1 MRAAIN
7 LEAAFALLVLLCS
20 TGFSLSITQRSEA
33 GDRKRWLLL
42 LLMIP
47 AALLW
52 TLTIPL
58 VSDDFVHIGFALHFT
73 PDKIVEL
80 FTIPAGDR
88 FFRPL
93 GYISYAIDA
102 LWAGHSPALWHLAAL
117 LIHFANCLLVYL
129 LARQTGLARFFAATA
144 AVIFGIHG
152 SRPEAVTWIACRFD
166 LIATL
171 FVLATLSLFLR
182 GRYWLAL
189 ATAFLALISK
199 ESAYVLPVLL
209 VLVGRTPSSGAP
221 PGPDPPVATPVASP
235 VARLW
240 RRVAP
245 FAALTAA
252 VFLYRWHLLS
262 GIGGYQTASHTPAI
276 LNFSILRTAN
286 ALLLRLWA
294 TLFFP
299 INWTEA
305 PQWWLWIALGPG
317 LAGYAA
323 IALRG
328 GRQRRTLAFLL
339 FAFIAALPVQQ
350 LLLIGPDLEKSRVL
364 YLPSV
369 GFALFLA
376 AALETLRHLKWRVPA
391 AIAIMVFQTA
401 CLEHNLLTWRGVA
414 LVARQACDSVAASL
428 AGNGKTVT
436 VLDLPN
442 VLRGVYFF
450 HKGMPDCLEVGHG
463 IDIRRVTEDHADLVF
478 HWDPQSETVK
488 R

>member
-1 MRAAIN
+1 MRSVIN
-7 LEAAFALLVLLCS
+7 LEAVFAVLVILCS
-20 TGFSLSITQRSEA
+20 VSFGLPDAKRSERT
-33 GDRKRWLLL
+33 GNKWWPLLL
-42 LLMIP
+42 LIIP

-58 VSDDFVHIGFALHFT
+58 VSDDFVHIGYALHFT
-73 PDKIVEL
+73 PGKIIGL
-80 FTIPAGDR
+80 FTIPAGDH

-93 GYISYAIDA
+93 GYISYALDA
-102 LWAGHSPALWHLAAL
+102 RWAGHSPALWHLATL
-117 LIHFANCLLVYL
+117 LIHFANCLLVYVV
-129 LARQTGLARFFAATA
+129 ARQTSLTRFFAATA
-144 AVIFGIHG
+144 AVLFGIHG
-152 SRPEAVTWIACRFD
+152 SRPETVTWIACRFD

-182 GRYWLAL
+182 GKTLL
-189 ATAFLALISK
+189 VMATAFLALISK
-199 ESAYVLPVLL
+199 ESAYVLPILL
-209 VLVGRTPSSGAP
+209 LLAGWARSF
-221 PGPDPPVATPVASP
+221 ASDRP
-235 VARLW
+235 AIIW
-240 RRVAP
+240 KRVAP
-245 FAALTAA
+245 VAALTLA
-252 VFLYRWHLLS
+252 VFAYRWRLLS

-276 LNFSILRTAN
+276 LNFSLLRTVN

-299 INWTEA
+299 INWIESL
-305 PQWWLWIALGPG
+305 QWWVWIAFVFGV
-317 LAGYAA
+317 AGYAVVGLNGG
-323 IALRG
+323 LRG
-328 GRQRRTLAFLL
+328 ESKRRALAFLL
-339 FAFIAALPVQQ
+339 FAFVAALPVQQ

-376 AALETLRHLKWRVPA
+376 AELQSLRNAHWRMPA
-391 AIAIMVFQTA
+391 AIAIIVFQTA
-401 CLEHNLLTWRGVA
+401 CLEHNLITWRGVA

-428 AGNGKTVT
+428 AGNQKTVT

-463 IDIRRVTEDHADLVF
+463 VDIRRVHEDQPADITF
-478 HWDPQSETVK
+478 RWDPHTETVT

>member
-7 LEAAFALLVLLCS
+7 LEAVFALLVICGM
-20 TGFSLSITQRSEA
+20 GFSLSSAERSEA
-33 GDRKRWLLL
+33 ANRKRWLLL
-42 LLMIP
+42 LLVVP

-52 TLTIPL
+52 TLTFPL
-58 VSDDFVHIGFALHFT
+58 VSDDFVHVGFALHFT

-80 FTIPAGDR
+80 FTIPAGDH

-93 GYISYAIDA
+93 GYISYAVDA
-102 LWAGHSPALWHLAAL
+102 LWAGHNPALWHLATL
-117 LIHFANCLLVYL
+117 LIHFANCVFLYLV
-129 LARQTGLARFFAATA
+129 ARQTGLARFYAATA
-144 AVIFGIHG
+144 TVIFGIHG
-152 SRPEAVTWIACRFD
+152 SRPETVTWIACRFD

-171 FVLATLSLFLR
+171 FVLATLWLFLR
-182 GRYWLAL
+182 GKSLAAL
-189 ATAFLALISK
+189 PIAFLALISK
-199 ESAYVLPVLL
+199 ESAYVLPFLL
-209 VLVGRTPSSGAP
+209 LLITGRP
-221 PGPDPPVATPVASP
+221 PQKET
-235 VARLW
+235 L
-240 RRVAP
+240 RRAAP
-245 FAALTAA
+245 FAVLTAV

-262 GIGGYQTASHTPAI
+262 GIGGYQTASRTPAI
-276 LNFSILRTAN
+276 FNFSALRTAN

-299 INWTEA
+299 INWTEV
-305 PQWWLWIALGPG
+305 PQWWLWGALVLG

-323 IALRG
+323 IGIRG
-328 GRQRRTLAFLL
+328 GRDRRTIAFFL
-339 FAFIAALPVQQ
+339 FALVAALPVQQ

-369 GFALFLA
+369 GFALFLG
-376 AALETLRHLKWRVPA
+376 AALESLPRPAWRVPA
-391 AIAIMVFQTA
+391 AIAIMIFQAA
-401 CLEHNLLTWRGVA
+401 CLEHNLITWRGVA
-414 LVARQACDSVAASL
+414 WVARQACDSVAASL
-428 AGNGKTVT
+428 DGNRKTVT

-463 IDIRRVTEDHADLVF
+463 IDIRRVREDHADLVF